1 MNNHRFPARL
11 IRMQPEG
18 GTPLPLTLQLTASRA
33 KGSRTLDAGRT
44 FGSTFTRAYEPF
56 AETHGP
62 MLISYDTCM
71 SSLLRM
77 TEGESFYGGR
87 AKGPLPT
94 TGFPSKDITGTQ
106 FQRYI

>member
-11 IRMQPEG
+11 IRVQPEG

-33 KGSRTLDAGRT
+33 KGSRTLDAT

-62 MLISYDTCM
+62 LLISYDTCM

-77 TEGESFYGGR
+77 TAGEGFYGGR
-87 AKGPLPT
+87 AKGPLLT
-94 TGFPSKDITGTQ
+94 PS
-106 FQRYI
+106 